1 MPSIPMPSDS
11 NYRDKGM
18 TGAMNELDTPSDLV
32 LDIQNLHTYFFTDL
46 GIARAL
52 NGVTLQVRAG
62 QVMGIVGESG
72 CGKSVTALST
82 LRLVPPPGRTIKG
95 KITFYRRDIHNGLNV
110 EAIELTALKPTG
122 KQIRSIR
129 GRDIAMIFQEPMTS
143 LNPSYTVGNQI
154 TEAITLHQKTNRKE
168 AEAIAIHMLE
178 RVEMPNPAQVFR
190 QYPHELSGGM
200 RQRAMI
206 AMALSCNPA
215 LLFADEPTTA
225 LDVTTE
231 AEILE
236 LMRELQ
242 ASLGMTIIF
251 ITHSLGAVAQMCD
264 TVAVMYLG
272 RVVEL
277 APVDALF
284 HDPKHPY
291 TTALLRSIPR
301 VGSRTRERLQPIRGV
316 VPDPYARITGCPFYP
331 RCDSF
336 MPGKCDVRAPALTQ
350 VGEGHSVRCYLYSDE
365 EETEHDPTF

>member
-1 MPSIPMPSDS
+1 MPDQTSGPRRES
-11 NYRDKGM
+11 
-18 TGAMNELDTPSDLV
+18 ELV
-32 LDIQNLHTYFFTDL
+32 LDIQGLHTYFFTDL

-52 NGVTLQVRAG
+52 NGVSFQVRSG
-62 QVMGIVGESG
+62 QVMGVVGESG

-82 LRLVPPPGRTIKG
+82 MRLVPPPGRIVKG
-95 KITFYRRDIHNGLNV
+95 EITFYRRNPQQNGHV
-110 EAIELTALKPTG
+110 EAVDLTALQPTG
-122 KQIRSIR
+122 QKIRSIR

-154 TEAITLHQKTNRKE
+154 TEAITLHQAVGQME
-168 AEAIAIHMLE
+168 AEGIGLKMLE

-200 RQRAMI
+200 RQRVMI

-242 ASLGMTIIF
+242 ASSGMTIVF
-251 ITHSLGAVAQMCD
+251 ITHSLGVVAQICD

-272 RVVEL
+272 RIVEQ

-284 HDPKHPY
+284 HDAKHPY
-291 TTALLRSIPR
+291 TISLLRSIPR
-301 VGSRTRERLQPIRGV
+301 VGSRSRERLQPIQGV
-316 VPDPYARITGCPFYP
+316 VPDPYARFSGCPFYP
-331 RCDSF
+331 RCESF
-336 MPGKCDVRAPALTQ
+336 MPGKCDIEAPGLTQ
-350 VGEGHSVRCYLYSDE
+350 LSSGHAVRCFLYSDE
-365 EETEHDPTF
+365 KEIEHGPVF

>member
-1 MPSIPMPSDS
+1 MADQANGLSQGSP
-11 NYRDKGM
+11 
-18 TGAMNELDTPSDLV
+18 LV
-32 LDIQNLHTYFFTDL
+32 LDIQGLHTYFFTDL

-52 NGVTLQVRAG
+52 NGVSLQVHAG
-62 QVMGIVGESG
+62 QVMGVVGESG

-82 LRLVPPPGRTIKG
+82 LRLVPPPGRTVKG
-95 KITFYRRDIHNGLNV
+95 EITFYRRESHDNSRV
-110 EAIELTALKPTG
+110 EAINLTALPPTG
-122 KQIRSIR
+122 SKIRAIR

-154 TEAITLHQKTNRKE
+154 TEAITLHQAVGHFQ
-168 AEAIAIHMLE
+168 AEEIGIKMLE
-178 RVEMPNPAQVFR
+178 RVEMPNPGQVFR

-200 RQRAMI
+200 RQRVMI
-206 AMALSCNPA
+206 AMALSCNPG

-242 ASLGMTIIF
+242 KSLGMTIVF
-251 ITHSLGAVAQMCD
+251 ITHSLGVVAQMCD

-272 RVVEL
+272 RIVEQ

-284 HDPKHPY
+284 YDPKHPY

-301 VGSRTRERLQPIRGV
+301 IGSRTRERLQPIQGG
-316 VPDPYARITGCPFYP
+316 VPDPYARITGCPFSP
-331 RCDSF
+331 RCEAF
-336 MPGKCDVRAPALTQ
+336 IPGKCDRLAPGLTQ
-350 VGEGHSVRCYLYSDE
+350 VGGQHSVRCFLYSDI
-365 EETEHDPTF
+365 EETEHDPAF